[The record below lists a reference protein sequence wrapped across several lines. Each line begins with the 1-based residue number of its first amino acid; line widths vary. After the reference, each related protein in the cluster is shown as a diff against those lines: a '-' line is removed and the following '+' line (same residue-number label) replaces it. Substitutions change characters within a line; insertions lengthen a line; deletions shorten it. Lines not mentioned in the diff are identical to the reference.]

1 MSRIAALLAND
12 EIAEQATDRLAR
24 MRNEDITWELF
35 QEQDQM
41 ERIVPALVWPAGTTA
56 QAGGGTGAPIGVA
69 IETRYP
75 EDRALADEGADGDV
89 ADFYA
94 QSIAHG
100 ATAIVVETPHEY
112 REQVRSALAD
122 AGATRIAWE

>member
-1 MSRIAALLAND
+1 MSKIAALLAND
-12 EIAEQATDRLAR
+12 EIAETVTDSLAR

-35 QEQDQM
+35 QEEDEM
-41 ERIVPALVWPAGTTA
+41 ERLLPAFGWPGGTTG
-56 QAGGGTGAPIGVA
+56 QTGGTVGVPLGVA
-69 IETRYP
+69 VETSYP
-75 EDRALADEGADGDV
+75 ENQALEDRGADDDV

>member
-1 MSRIAALLAND
+1 MSKIAALLAND
-12 EIAEQATDRLAR
+12 EIAETVTDSLAR
-24 MRNEDITWELF
+24 MRHEDITWELF
-35 QEQDQM
+35 QEEDEM
-41 ERIVPALVWPAGTTA
+41 ERILPAFVWPAGTTA
-56 QAGGGTGAPIGVA
+56 QTGGGVGAPLGAA

-75 EDRALADEGADGDV
+75 ESQALEERGTDDAV

-100 ATAIVVETPHEY
+100 ATAIVVETPYEY

>member
-1 MSRIAALLAND
+1 MSKVAALLADD
-12 EIAEQATDRLAR
+12 EIAETVTDSLAR

-35 QEQDQM
+35 QEQDDM
-41 ERIVPALVWPAGTTA
+41 ERILPAFVWPGGTTA
-56 QAGGGTGAPIGVA
+56 QAGGGTGAPLGLAV
-69 IETRYP
+69 ETRYP
-75 EDRALADEGADGDV
+75 EDQALEDRGAADDV

-94 QSIAHG
+94 QSIARG

>member
-1 MSRIAALLAND
+1 MSRVAALLASD
-12 EIAEQATDRLAR
+12 EVAENVTDRLAR

-35 QEQDQM
+35 QENDEM
-41 ERIVPALVWPAGTTA
+41 ERILPAFVWTAGTTA
-56 QAGGGTGAPIGVA
+56 QTGAAGAPLGVA

-75 EDRALADEGADGDV
+75 EDQALEDRGADDDV

-100 ATAIVVETPHEY
+100 ATAIVVETPHDY
-112 REQVRSALAD
+112 REQVHSALAD

>member
-1 MSRIAALLAND
+1 MSRVAALLAND
-12 EIAEQATDRLAR
+12 EIAENVTDSLAR
-24 MRNEDITWELF
+24 MRNEEITWELY
-35 QEQDQM
+35 QENDDM
-41 ERIVPALVWPAGTTA
+41 ERILPAFVWPGGTTA
-56 QAGGGTGAPIGVA
+56 QTGAGAVGPLGVA

-75 EDRALADEGADGDV
+75 EDKALEDRGTDDDV

-100 ATAIVVETPHEY
+100 ATAIVVETPDDY
-112 REQVRSALAD
+112 RDQVRSALAD

>member
-1 MSRIAALLAND
+1 MSKVAALLAND
-12 EIAEQATDRLAR
+12 EIAETVTDSLAR

-35 QEQDQM
+35 QEQEDM
-41 ERIVPALVWPAGTTA
+41 ERILPAFIGSGSATA
-56 QAGGGTGAPIGVA
+56 QAGGGTGVPLGLAVQ
-69 IETRYP
+69 TRYP
-75 EDRALADEGADGDV
+75 EDQALEDRGADDDV

-100 ATAIVVETPHEY
+100 ATAVIVETPHEY

-122 AGATRIAWE
+122 AGATRITWE

>member
-12 EIAEQATDRLAR
+12 EIAENVTDSLAR
-24 MRNEDITWELF
+24 IRSEDITWELF
-35 QEQDQM
+35 QEQDDM
-41 ERIVPALVWPAGTTA
+41 ARILPAFVWPAGTTG
-56 QAGGGTGAPIGVA
+56 QPSGGVGVPLGAAV
-69 IETRYP
+69 ETRYP
-75 EDRALADEGADGDV
+75 EDRALEDQGADDNV

-100 ATAIVVETPHEY
+100 ATAIVVEAPHDY
-112 REQVRSALAD
+112 REQVHSALAD

>member
-1 MSRIAALLAND
+1 MSKIAALLAND
-12 EIAEQATDRLAR
+12 EIAETVTDSLAR

-35 QEQDQM
+35 QEDDEM
-41 ERIVPALVWPAGTTA
+41 ERLLPAFVWPGGTTA
-56 QAGGGTGAPIGVA
+56 QTGGGAGAPLGVA
-69 IETRYP
+69 VETRYP
-75 EDRALADEGADGDV
+75 ENQALEDRGADDDV